1 MQHCPMAT
9 DSRQKTGPECR
20 LSPPF
25 NHSLCGTQCTPNST
39 HSTHVPFLS
48 FFHSFILP
56 SVVCCLLARHRHRQA
71 GSSVRSTCGQAAAAL
86 SSQFSYYFFIKCCP
100 SSVSQCVLV
109 WSAVLCA
116 LRLQLPICECSL
128 TRLRTAAA
136 WQETDHVCREQAGRQ
151 ADSTTVCQ
159 FSVSCGYLLLPS
171 ALERMVPLY
180 IAKRDPSPVH
190 LVGNGGHF
198 CHAVSADLSLLPYL
212 IKTDRFRLPV
222 CSPSLLACYI
232 ALTGAQCRY
241 HYQHYQNQQQ
251 QQQYCHRK
259 Q

>member
-1 MQHCPMAT
+1 M
-9 DSRQKTGPECR
+9 
-20 LSPPF
+20 SPF
-25 NHSLCGTQCTPNST
+25 
-39 HSTHVPFLS
+39 FLS
-48 FFHSFILP
+48 FFHSFILL
-56 SVVCCLLARHRHRQA
+56 SVACCLLARHRHTGRQA
-71 GSSVRSTCGQAAAAL
+71 VQYGPLAARQQQQPSV
-86 SSQFSYYFFIKCCP
+86 QFSYYFFIKCCP
-100 SSVSQCVLV
+100 SLVSQCVLV

-128 TRLRTAAA
+128 PRLRTAAA

-171 ALERMVPLY
+171 ALGRMVPLY

-190 LVGNGGHF
+190 LVGNGGHCCWF

-241 HYQHYQNQQQ
+241 HYQHYQNHRQQNQNQNQQQ
-251 QQQYCHRK
+251 QKGQQQYCHRK